1 LEQENNDEND
11 DEDDEEDN
19 VDISDLPPELRMDEY
34 DNDDYYDTKAI
45 VADDDNEDNDAFAI
59 MEYGETALAVDD
71 DIDSDDAE
79 DDEILPTD
87 SLLVVAVTED
97 DYSHLEGTSYQ

>member
-1 LEQENNDEND
+1 
-11 DEDDEEDN
+11 
-19 VDISDLPPELRMDEY
+19 MDEY
-34 DNDDYYDTKAI
+34 DNDYYDSKGN
-45 VADDDNEDNDAFAI
+45 VENEDTGNGDDAFAI

-71 DIDSDDAE
+71 DVDSDDAE

-97 DYSHLEGTSYQ
+97 DYSHLEGI

>member
-1 LEQENNDEND
+1 MDEYDDDNYDKKDIQLENEDNNDEN
-11 DEDDEEDN
+11 EN
-19 VDISDLPPELRMDEY
+19 
-34 DNDDYYDTKAI
+34 
-45 VADDDNEDNDAFAI
+45 NEAFAI
-59 MEYGETALAVDD
+59 EEYGETALAVDD

-97 DYSHLEGTSYQ
+97 DYSHLEGNACFLLFLIYIINIIINIIIFLLFFYY

>member
-1 LEQENNDEND
+1 
-11 DEDDEEDN
+11 
-19 VDISDLPPELRMDEY
+19 MDEY
-34 DNDDYYDTKAI
+34 DNDYYDSKGN
-45 VADDDNEDNDAFAI
+45 VQNEDTGNGDDAFAI

-71 DIDSDDAE
+71 DVDSDDAE

-97 DYSHLEGTSYQ
+97 DYSHLEGKIVLF